1 MSLFDNML
9 DLNNSFLLIALIIIA
24 VICIYL
30 LYSNLTKSGETAS
43 LKSGINALIQQ
54 NKKRDEI
61 INFLLERVE
70 NLEHNVTP
78 AQILPVEQTPVT
90 HSIPVIA
97 DDIDAVL
104 SSVEQPV
111 INTASASEVEDIL
124 ESITNTVCTGIESS
138 AQCNATAST
147 SFSGPPGLGL
157 KLNVGGTE
165 NSTASTVEDVYEHHN
180 AVVTEDVHDTHTEQ
194 QLEATTN
201 NSVTEPI
208 SEFPEL
214 ESEFEGLLTISDV
227 VEPEVAPSS
236 EPEVA
241 PSSEPEVAPSS
252 DPEVAPSS
260 DPEVAPSSDPE
271 VAPSSDPEVAPSS
284 DLVSALLDADEES
297 LAGDHEFDLST
308 VPKGKDKLNAQYTVK
323 QLKSLSRQLKLK
335 SKGNKTELINRI
347 HEKLN

>member
-1 MSLFDNML
+1 MTLFDNML
-9 DLNNSFLLIALIIIA
+9 ELNNSFLLIALIIIA

-78 AQILPVEQTPVT
+78 AQILPVAQNPIMN
-90 HSIPVIA
+90 SNPVIA
-97 DDIDAVL
+97 EDIDDVL
-104 SSVEQPV
+104 SSAEQPV
-111 INTASASEVEDIL
+111 ITTASAAEVEDIL
-124 ESITNTVCTGIESS
+124 DSITNTKNEHSVV
-138 AQCNATAST
+138 A
-147 SFSGPPGLGL
+147 
-157 KLNVGGTE
+157 
-165 NSTASTVEDVYEHHN
+165 EDVTDIHI
-180 AVVTEDVHDTHTEQ
+180 EQ
-194 QLEATTN
+194 QLEDTTN
-201 NSVTEPI
+201 NIVTAPI

-214 ESEFEGLLTISDV
+214 ESEFEGLLTTTDLDV
-227 VEPEVAPSS
+227 NESTTNPVGQEDAPVVSN
-236 EPEVA
+236 
-241 PSSEPEVAPSS
+241 
-252 DPEVAPSS
+252 
-260 DPEVAPSSDPE
+260 
-271 VAPSSDPEVAPSS
+271 

-323 QLKSLSRQLKLK
+323 QLKALSRQLKLK

-347 HEKLN
+347 YEKLN

>member
-70 NLEHNVTP
+70 NLEHNVPP

-90 HSIPVIA
+90 YSIPVIA
-97 DDIDAVL
+97 DDIDDVL

-124 ESITNTVCTGIESS
+124 ESITNTVCTGIESPV
-138 AQCNATAST
+138 QCNATAST
-147 SFSGPPGLGL
+147 SFSGPPEVGLE
-157 KLNVGGTE
+157 LNVGG
-165 NSTASTVEDVYEHHN
+165 
-180 AVVTEDVHDTHTEQ
+180 THTEQ
-194 QLEATTN
+194 QLEDTTN
-201 NSVTEPI
+201 NSVTDPI

-214 ESEFEGLLTISDV
+214 ESEFEGLLTTTDV
-227 VEPEVAPSS
+227 VEPEAAPSSEPEAAPSS

-241 PSSEPEVAPSS
+241 VSN
-252 DPEVAPSS
+252 
-260 DPEVAPSSDPE
+260 
-271 VAPSSDPEVAPSS
+271 

-323 QLKSLSRQLKLK
+323 QLKALSRQLKLK
-335 SKGNKTELINRI
+335 SKGNKTDLINRI
-347 HEKLN
+347 YEKLN

>member
-70 NLEHNVTP
+70 NLEHNVPP
-78 AQILPVEQTPVT
+78 AQILPAAQTPVT

-97 DDIDAVL
+97 DDIDDVL

-124 ESITNTVCTGIESS
+124 ESITNTVCTGIESP

-147 SFSGPPGLGL
+147 SFSGPPEVGL
-157 KLNVGGTE
+157 KLNVGGT
-165 NSTASTVEDVYEHHN
+165 
-180 AVVTEDVHDTHTEQ
+180 HTEQ
-194 QLEATTN
+194 QLEDTTN

-214 ESEFEGLLTISDV
+214 ESEFEGLLTTTDV
-227 VEPEVAPSS
+227 VEPEAAPSS

-241 PSSEPEVAPSS
+241 VSN
-252 DPEVAPSS
+252 
-260 DPEVAPSSDPE
+260 
-271 VAPSSDPEVAPSS
+271 

-323 QLKSLSRQLKLK
+323 QLKALSRQLKLK
-335 SKGNKTELINRI
+335 SKGNKTDLINRI
-347 HEKLN
+347 YEKLN

>member
-9 DLNNSFLLIALIIIA
+9 ELNNSFLLIALIIIA

-70 NLEHNVTP
+70 NLEHNVTL

-147 SFSGPPGLGL
+147 SFSGPPRVGL
-157 KLNVGGTE
+157 KLNVGG
-165 NSTASTVEDVYEHHN
+165 
-180 AVVTEDVHDTHTEQ
+180 THTEQ

-214 ESEFEGLLTISDV
+214 ESEFEGLLTISEV
-227 VEPEVAPSS
+227 V
-236 EPEVA
+236 
-241 PSSEPEVAPSS
+241 EPEVAPSS

-260 DPEVAPSSDPE
+260 DPEVAPSSE
-271 VAPSSDPEVAPSS
+271 PEVAPSS

-323 QLKSLSRQLKLK
+323 QLKALSRQLKLK

>member
-1 MSLFDNML
+1 MTLFDNML
-9 DLNNSFLLIALIIIA
+9 ELNNSFLLIGLIIIA

-30 LYSNLTKSGETAS
+30 LYSNLTKSGESAS

-78 AQILPVEQTPVT
+78 VQNLPVSQNSVANIPVT
-90 HSIPVIA
+90 
-97 DDIDAVL
+97 DDIDEVL
-104 SSVEQPV
+104 SSVEQP
-111 INTASASEVEDIL
+111 ILNAASAEEVEDIL
-124 ESITNTVCTGIESS
+124 DSINTTE
-138 AQCNATAST
+138 NATYA
-147 SFSGPPGLGL
+147 
-157 KLNVGGTE
+157 
-165 NSTASTVEDVYEHHN
+165 TVEDN
-180 AVVTEDVHDTHTEQ
+180 THQIENQ
-194 QLEATTN
+194 P
-201 NSVTEPI
+201 TEPVMPEVQVENTSNKTYTDESSVSNTVSEQV

-214 ESEFEGLLTISDV
+214 ESEFEGLLTTADVSDPEAAPTS
-227 VEPEVAPSS
+227 EPEAAPSS
-236 EPEVA
+236 EPEATVGTL
-241 PSSEPEVAPSS
+241 SN
-252 DPEVAPSS
+252 
-260 DPEVAPSSDPE
+260 
-271 VAPSSDPEVAPSS
+271 

-323 QLKSLSRQLKLK
+323 QLKALSRQLKLK